1 MITQIMDIYDDELYD
16 ELSVDPVLWLNEI
29 MATKDLRIIVIGSP
43 RLEQH
48 FKKDVVYENELDN
61 LEGLVLY
68 AIKKLWL
75 LKAASHSLYSTTFFV
90 R

>member
-1 MITQIMDIYDDELYD
+1 MDVYDDEFYD
-16 ELSVDPVLWLNEI
+16 ELSVDPAHWLNEI
-29 MATKDLRIIVIGSP
+29 MAMKDLRIVVIGSP

-48 FKKDVVYENELDN
+48 FTNNACPGNELDN
-61 LEGLVLY
+61 LESLVLY
-68 AIKKLWL
+68 IIKQLWL

>member
-1 MITQIMDIYDDELYD
+1 
-16 ELSVDPVLWLNEI
+16 
-29 MATKDLRIIVIGSP
+29 
-43 RLEQH
+43 LEQH
-48 FKKDVVYENELDN
+48 FKKDVGHEKELDN

-68 AIKKLWL
+68 AIKQLWL

>member
-1 MITQIMDIYDDELYD
+1 MDVHDDELYD
-16 ELSVDPVLWLNEI
+16 ELSVDPAHWLNEI
-29 MATKDLRIIVIGSP
+29 MAMKDLRIVVVGSP

-48 FKKDVVYENELDN
+48 FTNDARPGNELDN

-68 AIKKLWL
+68 AIKQLWL

>member
-1 MITQIMDIYDDELYD
+1 MDLYDDELYD

-29 MATKDLRIIVIGSP
+29 MATKDLRIVVIGSP

-48 FKKDVVYENELDN
+48 FKKDVGHEKELDN

-68 AIKKLWL
+68 AIKQLWL

>member
-29 MATKDLRIIVIGSP
+29 MATKDLRIVVIGSP

-48 FKKDVVYENELDN
+48 FKKDVGHENELDN